1 MHLRPYSVLRVP
13 RLLEELDLAH
23 GDGRFAKLLGKLTGG
38 KLQIDRWREKAAAQA
53 QVKAEIIKCV
63 IAST

>member
-1 MHLRPYSVLRVP
+1 MP